1 MAMYCFCHCFLYPR
15 TDTYCSMGLCGNFYP
30 AFHINM
36 RYTYDHKINFVSLW
50 KKIISLS
57 GSQQDPHN
65 IHTTP
70 TKKRVWYR
78 RVKLHEYSSV
88 ANKAFEQCGVDTN
101 INALQ
106 TWSDASNFAYCGSQC
121 KLTLL
126 LWPICY
132 QSHQP
137 ELELTLSLYALL
149 VCHRHCQLGQHF
161 CHRGC
166 AVRAQVKPFR
176 CCSLYHDSS
185 GFQQC
190 LLYNHRCTFH
200 CLIQPLSQK
209 NQKTWPSYAKWR
221 TYLNEQQCENAK
233 HVHIRIQMLAPL
245 S

>member
-1 MAMYCFCHCFLYPR
+1 M
-15 TDTYCSMGLCGNFYP
+15 S
-30 AFHINM
+30 
-36 RYTYDHKINFVSLW
+36 YTYDHKTNFVSLW
-50 KKIISLS
+50 KNLFPWVDLCKILTISIQHL
-57 GSQQDPHN
+57 Q
-65 IHTTP
+65 
-70 TKKRVWYR
+70 KKRVWYR

-88 ANKAFEQCGVDTN
+88 VNKAFEQCTN

-106 TWSDASNFAYCGSQC
+106 TWSDASNFAYCGS
-121 KLTLL
+121 LTLL

-200 CLIQPLSQK
+200 CLIHPLSQK